1 LKKLSKNSI
10 YIILNLL
17 YIIPGIFGAITYFN
31 FSYNIFEFY
40 HLPEPLVNIILIPWI
55 MFYLMALT
63 FTILIH
69 PLIQIIIFY
78 FVRKNNIISKK
89 YIIIVFIISMAIAF
103 VYLYLNFMVYLNPS

>member
-1 LKKLSKNSI
+1 
-10 YIILNLL
+10 LL
-17 YIIPGIFGAITYFN
+17 YINFFYRIFVVPD
-31 FSYNIFEFY
+31 
-40 HLPEPLVNIILIPWI
+40 LPEPLDTIFLIIILIPWL

-78 FVRKNNIISKK
+78 FVRKNNFISKK

-103 VYLYLNFMVYLNPS
+103 VYLYLIWVKGLILTV